1 MFCGLAALSM
11 QTFFLQD
18 DSNSFQDC
26 YIPLLCRFK
35 CFHVC
40 HRIQLQTR
48 DVPTSNFLYRK
59 PRDTAR
65 LVGGFWGNI
74 SLNSRRVLTCDLP
87 ENSCITTRLFPA
99 SNVKCCMPSLTPTAS
114 PSTATTFPSLPR
126 RFNLRIAA
134 LWLAFVHWGGW
145 LPRARVTLERL
156 QRMLQPVLGG
166 LEPNFMQAGC
176 HTWCHRQG
184 RIVET
189 ARACCLLGNSW
200 SFFKQSCCC
209 CCCCCCR
216 RTQHLDGIVPLSPRK
231 ISRLL
236 DWQFCKGIRVWECR
250 VSECAEVRIR
260 RRRVDATIRWAQ
272 HIVGPPGV
280 KYFRGCAVDMRPWV
294 GYPPWGGIQW

>member
-114 PSTATTFPSLPR
+114 PSTVVNCNNLPVSSKKVQSQDCCSLAHICALSR
-126 RFNLRIAA
+126 LAAACTGHTWEVAEDAAAGSWRFGAQFHA
-134 LWLAFVHWGGW
+134 GW
-145 LPRARVTLERL
+145 LSHLVS
-156 QRMLQPVLGG
+156 Q
-166 LEPNFMQAGC
+166 
-176 HTWCHRQG
+176 
-184 RIVET
+184 
-189 ARACCLLGNSW
+189 ARA
-200 SFFKQSCCC
+200 
-209 CCCCCCR
+209 
-216 RTQHLDGIVPLSPRK
+216 H
-231 ISRLL
+231 
-236 DWQFCKGIRVWECR
+236 
-250 VSECAEVRIR
+250 
-260 RRRVDATIRWAQ
+260 RW
-272 HIVGPPGV
+272 
-280 KYFRGCAVDMRPWV
+280 DS
-294 GYPPWGGIQW
+294 